1 MDSISEQGDLLKKYR
16 VDAHQTTEVYCK
28 GQVKAGKATTDIH
41 QGFKYLTDKRGYE
54 KMCWVSL
61 KNHMTSNLSIQEKN

>member
-54 KMCWVSL
+54 KMC
-61 KNHMTSNLSIQEKN
+61 